1 MSQDVLACRR
11 DGKKSFGT
19 VEGIE
24 ELAARHKG
32 LLLVGLS
39 CHALTGREACVSC
52 AMEVVIITMLEH
64 PVLS

>member
-1 MSQDVLACRR
+1 MR
-11 DGKKSFGT
+11 SFGT

-24 ELAARHKG
+24 GLAARHKG

-52 AMEVVIITMLEH
+52 AMEVVTITMLEH
-64 PVLS
+64 PFLS